1 VKIDFGFQ
9 LPNFILLLHS
19 IKVSC
24 LIPTGSHFSL
34 IKRGNFNFTLIGL
47 TSDTGEK
54 VAIAKSM
61 NQAVIARTAGN
72 LIRRGILT

>member
-1 VKIDFGFQ
+1 VKIDFGFH
-9 LPNFILLLHS
+9 LPNFILFLNS

-24 LIPTGSHFSL
+24 FIPPGSHLSL
-34 IKRGNFNFTLIGL
+34 IKRGNLNFTLIGL
-47 TSDTGEK
+47 TSDTVEK